1 LVFPTILGVFLWI
14 AMSDIQQDS
23 LRIIEV
29 VDDNNTFFLENNDL
43 YMFSYGGL
51 DRDDAKELVQKGK
64 RYGFL
69 YVPKLNMD
77 RPTGITFYTEEIP
90 GLTMISSLESNLKGK
105 IEEQKLFASGIDP
118 EILASLQTRVN
129 IRSIIVGQQGNER
142 ISNSVVNY
150 GVGFLA
156 GILIYTFIFVYGNQ
170 IMQGVIEEKSSRII

>member
-1 LVFPTILGVFLWI
+1 MPNKVLLVIKREYLARVKKRSFLLATLITPLVFPTILGVFLWI

-105 IEEQKLFASGIDP
+105 IEEQKLFA
-118 EILASLQTRVN
+118 
-129 IRSIIVGQQGNER
+129 
-142 ISNSVVNY
+142 
-150 GVGFLA
+150 
-156 GILIYTFIFVYGNQ
+156 
-170 IMQGVIEEKSSRII
+170 